1 MTMLKKNFFSAAE
14 AYAAPVCESLD
25 FTVNEGIMVLSNG
38 DPGQAGSNPG
48 IGSEDNN
55 YGPF

>member
-25 FTVNEGIMVLSNG
+25 VRAEVMCQSFNKKTGTEFMSN
-38 DPGQAGSNPG
+38 DAG
-48 IGSEDNN
+48 ED
-55 YGPF
+55 F

>member
-14 AYAAPVCESLD
+14 AYAAPVCETLD
-25 FTVNEGIMVLSNG
+25 VNVEGVMLLSNG